1 MKIRIFIGGLS
12 GGGAERVCCNIAN
25 FLADKKHEVE
35 IITMADDKATYGLSS
50 KVHRMILL
58 SESERKGFIYNSVV
72 RYKRLKEYV
81 RKTKCDVYI
90 VMLPITI
97 LLLLSLKRFTKAKI
111 IASERNMPTLY
122 PKWQQIAMKWIAS
135 KVDGWVFQTEE
146 QKEWYGN
153 HLGQVHNCIIPNAI
167 NEQFIL
173 EPYIGERKNKIVT
186 VGRLMP
192 QKNQELLLRA
202 FAKVAAVFPIYKLHI
217 YGDGPLKSKLLQVA
231 KELDIEDKIEF
242 EGFISNISEKIKDA
256 ALFVLSSDF
265 EGMPNALIEAMALGV
280 PCISTDCNGGG
291 AKYLIDNGVNGI
303 LVPKNDI
310 AALSKGIIEILE
322 NPSKASKFGL
332 EANKVCVRLHPQV
345 VYSKWEDF
353 VKQINKTEK
362 L

>member
-25 FLADKKHEVE
+25 FLADKNHEVE
-35 IITMADDKATYGLSS
+35 IVTMADDKATYGLSS
-50 KVHRMILL
+50 KVNRMILL

-81 RKTKCDVYI
+81 RHTKCDVYI

-97 LLLLSLKRFTKAKI
+97 LILLSLKRFTKAKI

-242 EGFISNISEKIKDA
+242 EGFVSNISEKIKDA

-265 EGMPNALIEAMALGV
+265 EGMPNALMEAMAMGV
-280 PCISTDCNGGG
+280 PSISTDCGGGG
-291 AKYLIDNGVNGI
+291 AKFLIENEKNGL
-303 LVPKNDI
+303 LVPIGDVDALASAMDRVLSDRAFSEKISKNARTLCKTLAPDVI
-310 AALSKGIIEILE
+310 YGQWERFLDE
-322 NPSKASKFGL
+322 
-332 EANKVCVRLHPQV
+332 V
-345 VYSKWEDF
+345 VNIK
-353 VKQINKTEK
+353 
-362 L
+362 

>member
-25 FLADKKHEVE
+25 FLADKNHEVE
-35 IITMADDKATYGLSS
+35 IVTMADDKATYGLSS

-72 RYKRLKEYV
+72 RYKRLKECV
-81 RKTKCDVYI
+81 RNTKCNVYI

-97 LLLLSLKRFTKAKI
+97 LLLISLKRCTKAKI

-242 EGFISNISEKIKDA
+242 EGFVSNISEKIKDA

-265 EGMPNALIEAMALGV
+265 EGMPNALMEAMAMGV
-280 PCISTDCNGGG
+280 PSISTDCGGGG
-291 AKYLIDNGVNGI
+291 AKFLIENEKNGL
-303 LVPKNDI
+303 LVPIGDVD
-310 AALSKGIIEILE
+310 AL
-322 NPSKASKFGL
+322 ASAMDRVLSDRAFSEKISNNARTLCKTLAPDVIYGQWERFL
-332 EANKVCVRLHPQV
+332 DEV
-345 VYSKWEDF
+345 VNIK
-353 VKQINKTEK
+353 
-362 L
+362 

>member
-25 FLADKKHEVE
+25 FLADKNHEVE
-35 IITMADDKATYGLSS
+35 IVTMADDKATYGLSS

-72 RYKRLKEYV
+72 RYKRLKECV
-81 RKTKCDVYI
+81 RNTKCNVYI

-97 LLLLSLKRFTKAKI
+97 LLLISLKRFTKAKI

-192 QKNQELLLRA
+192 QKNQELLLHA
-202 FAKVAAVFPIYKLHI
+202 FAKVTAVFPIYKLHI

-242 EGFISNISEKIKDA
+242 DGFVSNISEKIKDA

-265 EGMPNALIEAMALGV
+265 EGMPNALMEAMAMGV
-280 PCISTDCNGGG
+280 PSISTDCGGGG
-291 AKYLIDNGVNGI
+291 AKFLIENEKNGL
-303 LVPKNDI
+303 LVPIGDVDALASAMERVLSDRAFSEKISKNARTLCKTLAPDVI
-310 AALSKGIIEILE
+310 YGQWERFLDE
-322 NPSKASKFGL
+322 
-332 EANKVCVRLHPQV
+332 V
-345 VYSKWEDF
+345 VNIK
-353 VKQINKTEK
+353 
-362 L
+362 

>member
-25 FLADKKHEVE
+25 FLADKNHEVE
-35 IITMADDKATYGLSS
+35 IVTMADDKATYGLSS

-72 RYKRLKEYV
+72 RYKRLKECV
-81 RKTKCDVYI
+81 RNTKCNVYI

-97 LLLLSLKRFTKAKI
+97 LLLISLKRFTKAKI

-173 EPYIGERKNKIVT
+173 EPYIGERKNKVVT

-192 QKNQELLLRA
+192 QKNQELLLHA

-242 EGFISNISEKIKDA
+242 DGFVSNISEKIKDA

-265 EGMPNALIEAMALGV
+265 EGMPNALMEAMAMGV
-280 PCISTDCNGGG
+280 PSISTDCGGGG
-291 AKYLIDNGVNGI
+291 AKFLIENEKNGL
-303 LVPKNDI
+303 LVPIGDVDALASAMERVLSDRAFSEKISKNARTLCKTLAPDVI
-310 AALSKGIIEILE
+310 YGQWERFLDE
-322 NPSKASKFGL
+322 
-332 EANKVCVRLHPQV
+332 V
-345 VYSKWEDF
+345 VNIK
-353 VKQINKTEK
+353 
-362 L
+362 

>member
-25 FLADKKHEVE
+25 FLADKNHEVE
-35 IITMADDKATYGLSS
+35 IVTMADDKATYGLSS

-72 RYKRLKEYV
+72 RYKRLKECV
-81 RKTKCDVYI
+81 HNTKCNVYI

-97 LLLLSLKRFTKAKI
+97 LLLISLKRFTKAKI

-192 QKNQELLLRA
+192 QKNQELLLHA

-242 EGFISNISEKIKDA
+242 EGFVSNISEKIKDA

-265 EGMPNALIEAMALGV
+265 EGMPNALMEAMAMGV
-280 PCISTDCNGGG
+280 PSISTDCGGGG
-291 AKYLIDNGVNGI
+291 AKFLIENEKNGL
-303 LVPKNDI
+303 LVPIGDVDALASAMERVLSDRAFSEKISKNARTLCKTLAPDVI
-310 AALSKGIIEILE
+310 YGQWERFLDE
-322 NPSKASKFGL
+322 
-332 EANKVCVRLHPQV
+332 V
-345 VYSKWEDF
+345 VNIK
-353 VKQINKTEK
+353 
-362 L
+362 

>member
-25 FLADKKHEVE
+25 FLVDKNHEVE

-81 RKTKCDVYI
+81 RHTKCDVYI

-242 EGFISNISEKIKDA
+242 EGFVSNIAEIIKDA

-265 EGMPNALIEAMALGV
+265 EGMPNALMEAMAMGV
-280 PCISTDCNGGG
+280 PSISTDCGGGG
-291 AKYLIDNGVNGI
+291 AKFLIENEKNGL
-303 LVPKNDI
+303 LVPIGDVDALASAMDRVLSDRAFSEKISKNARTLCKTLAPDVI
-310 AALSKGIIEILE
+310 YGQWERFLDE
-322 NPSKASKFGL
+322 
-332 EANKVCVRLHPQV
+332 V
-345 VYSKWEDF
+345 VNIK
-353 VKQINKTEK
+353 
-362 L
+362 

>member
-25 FLADKKHEVE
+25 FLVDKNHEVE

-217 YGDGPLKSKLLQVA
+217 YGDGPLKSKLLQVT

-242 EGFISNISEKIKDA
+242 EGFVSNISEKIKDA

-265 EGMPNALIEAMALGV
+265 EGMPNALMEAMAMGV
-280 PCISTDCNGGG
+280 PSISTDCGGGG
-291 AKYLIDNGVNGI
+291 AKFLIENEKNGL
-303 LVPKNDI
+303 LVPIGDVDALASAMDRVLSDRAFSEKISKNARTLCKTLAPDVI
-310 AALSKGIIEILE
+310 YGQWERFLDE
-322 NPSKASKFGL
+322 
-332 EANKVCVRLHPQV
+332 V
-345 VYSKWEDF
+345 VNIK
-353 VKQINKTEK
+353 
-362 L
+362 

>member
-25 FLADKKHEVE
+25 FLVDKNHEVE

-242 EGFISNISEKIKDA
+242 EGFVSNISEKIKDA

-265 EGMPNALIEAMALGV
+265 EGMPNALMEAMAMGV
-280 PCISTDCNGGG
+280 PSISTDCGGGG
-291 AKYLIDNGVNGI
+291 AKFLIENEKNGL
-303 LVPKNDI
+303 LVPIGDVDALASAMDRVLSDRAFSEKISKNARTLCKTLAPDVI
-310 AALSKGIIEILE
+310 YG
-322 NPSKASKFGL
+322 
-332 EANKVCVRLHPQV
+332 Q
-345 VYSKWEDF
+345 WERFLDE
-353 VKQINKTEK
+353 VLNIK
-362 L
+362 